1 MVAQPASR
9 VDSLVGNNAAGAQ
22 SSLDCFGGG
31 SAGQNAPPTGV
42 LPSAGLTHRMLTV
55 RGHNEPVAIVWYWDC
70 IGLDWTRLK

>member
-1 MVAQPASR
+1 M
-9 VDSLVGNNAAGAQ
+9 DSLVGNNVAGTR

-55 RGHNEPVAIVWYWDC
+55 RGHNEACGYSLVLGGTV
-70 IGLDWTRLK
+70 LD